1 MELIGQLDALGIKPS
16 SDEQPNDTAE
26 DWEDVDDS
34 DDDDDVE
41 MSQSLG
47 QNIISIFFTQSE
59 ISHKTDIDLSLPPK
73 SWLLFTITR
82 HNDDPEVTAESKES
96 KKKTKKKK
104 THTE

>member
-16 SDEQPNDTAE
+16 SDEQPNDAAE

-41 MSQSLG
+41 MSQGLG

-59 ISHKTDIDLSLPPK
+59 ISYKTDIDLSLHPK

-82 HNDDPEVTAESKES
+82 HDDDPRSYS
-96 KKKTKKKK
+96 
-104 THTE
+104 

>member
-16 SDEQPNDTAE
+16 SDEQPNDAAE

-34 DDDDDVE
+34 DDNDVE

-59 ISHKTDIDLSLPPK
+59 ISYKTYIDFRLPPK
-73 SWLLFTITR
+73 SFVLFTITR
-82 HNDDPEVTAESKES
+82 HDDDPEVTFES
-96 KKKTKKKK
+96 KKSKKPKKK